1 MTLTFSQ
8 RMGLKSV
15 DRPFQI
21 DGMDHKLRNAL
32 WNVLTICYWDE
43 YQPPYGYSDRLVGSN
58 FTKFSQLYAFHH
70 DAPID
75 ELPYLW
81 SDFLSNIRKYYFG
94 CTWDEA
100 YGLIEFVATHGP
112 ERYSG
117 STERRD
123 NYIGFCNDVL
133 DRSNSAFRFVD
144 GVIAPISSEVEIEE
158 IERALL
164 EADKYSG
171 VKGHLQAA
179 LGFLTGTTPHY
190 RNSIKESISAVETLC
205 RHLTNDPKATLGVA
219 LKNVDNKHKLEPT
232 IKVAFEKLYGY
243 TNDANGIRHS
253 SMEDAPNIT
262 SADARYMLI
271 SCSAFVNFVI
281 DTLRD

>member
-8 RMGLKSV
+8 RMGLKPIE
-15 DRPFQI
+15 RPLQI
-21 DGMDHKLRNAL
+21 NGMDDKLRNAL
-32 WNVLTICYWDE
+32 WNAMTISYWE
-43 YQPPYGYSDRLVGSN
+43 AYTAPYHSNDWLSGSN
-58 FTKFSQLYAFHH
+58 FSKFSQLYAYHH
-70 DAPID
+70 DMAID
-75 ELPYLW
+75 RLPSYW
-81 SDFLSNIRKYYFG
+81 SDFLASLRKFYFG

-100 YGLIEFVATHGP
+100 YGLVEFVAHNGP
-112 ERYSG
+112 DTFNG

-123 NYIGFCNDVL
+123 GFINFCNQIL
-133 DRSNSAFRFVD
+133 ERSNSAFRFVS
-144 GVIAPISSEVEIEE
+144 GKIAPISSEVEIQEV
-158 IERALL
+158 ERALL

-171 VKGHLQAA
+171 VKGHLQSA

-190 RNSIKESISAVETLC
+190 RNSVKESISAVETLC

-232 IKVAFEKLYGY
+232 IKVAFEKLYAY

>member
-15 DRPFQI
+15 DRPLQI
-21 DGMDHKLRNAL
+21 DGMDDKLRNAL
-32 WNVLTICYWDE
+32 WNAMTLSYWE
-43 YQPPYGYSDRLVGSN
+43 IYTPPYHFNDGLAGSN
-58 FTKFSQLYAFHH
+58 FTKFSQLYAYHH
-70 DAPID
+70 DMAID
-75 ELPYLW
+75 RLPHRW
-81 SDFLSNIRKYYFG
+81 SEFIGNLRKYYFG

-100 YGLIEFVATHGP
+100 YGFVEFVAHNGP
-112 ERYSG
+112 DTFTG

-123 NYIGFCNDVL
+123 GFISFCNRIL
-133 DRSNSAFRFVD
+133 ERSNSAFRFVD